1 MLNPVLANPNLKEK
15 LQTNFKEYSW
25 NNFKY
30 RYSVIH
36 DGAFEVDSSVVY
48 TPKTFIPRSINFNIT
63 AHLLGF
69 SINGIDATLRLEGL
83 DEILKAA
90 IVDKLTS
97 EDLVKRVIEKPEQLL
112 PILQSLADKVLFAM
126 QS

>member
-1 MLNPVLANPNLKEK
+1 LLNPVLANPNLKEK